1 MKQALLGCGFAAM
14 LMTNAEA
21 TCKNKIIS
29 KDIGKTNTPVPF
41 KASLPLFVAANQG
54 LSEYVRFQIP
64 EKDLFGIGQ
73 PTIKKVGTE
82 VQLQFEC
89 GGSYQNGACSSQ
101 SLGDTC
107 PEPQARGFKARKND
121 GPWVDFCAEYKG
133 GSNGMQYSVVKGTTD
148 KGSGQCVTD
157 QGAY

>member
-29 KDIGKTNTPVPF
+29 KDIGTTNTPVSF

-101 SLGDTC
+101 SLGNT
-107 PEPQARGFKARKND
+107 
-121 GPWVDFCAEYKG
+121 
-133 GSNGMQYSVVKGTTD
+133 
-148 KGSGQCVTD
+148 
-157 QGAY
+157 